1 MIEVLIECESG
12 SNLKG
17 VYDETS
23 RTRMTEV
30 TVGAPYPYPYG
41 FVLDTRGDDGDAVD
55 CFLLTDVPIE
65 SGSVVEAHPVG
76 LLEQIEDGEVDHK
89 VLAALPESEPILDAA
104 LHDRLRSFITAIF
117 RDFPRVRVEVGAI
130 LGADEATAFIS
141 RHRI

>member
-1 MIEVLIECESG
+1 MIDVLIECESG

-17 VYDETS
+17 VYDETT
-23 RTRMTEV
+23 RTRVSEL
-30 TVGAPYPYPYG
+30 TVGASYPFPYG

-117 RDFPRVRVEVGAI
+117 RDFPRVHVEVGAI
-130 LGADEATAFIS
+130 LGADETTAFIS